1 MFSYLIRR
9 LLLMIPTL
17 IGITLVCFVIIN
29 MAPGSPIDE
38 KLRAM
43 RFSATGGGES
53 GGGGN
58 DQAAN
63 PEVIKLM
70 KEYYGF
76 DKPLITRYFIWL
88 KNIATLDFGNSYT
101 YEEPVSNLIISRVPI
116 SLQFGLT
123 SLVLTYI
130 VSVFLGLIKAIRNG
144 TQFDVITSSILFVLY
159 SIPPLILGIFLIV
172 YVAGQEGSWFPLQGF
187 VSDDYE
193 SLDFW
198 GQVEDRLRHL
208 ILPLL
213 CYMVGSFTFLTML
226 MKNSM
231 LEVISQDYIR
241 TARAKGL
248 DERTTY
254 MKHAFRNALIPI
266 VTSMTGILTVFFAG
280 SIIIEEIFQIDGM
293 GLLSYEALV
302 SRDYPVIMAMIFIQ
316 SLLYLFGRLFV
327 DFLYVFVD
335 PRITFS

>member
-1 MFSYLIRR
+1 M
-9 LLLMIPTL
+9 
-17 IGITLVCFVIIN
+17 VCFVIIN

-43 RFSATGGGES
+43 RFAATGGSDSS
-53 GGGGN
+53 GGS

-63 PEVIKLM
+63 PEIIKMM

-76 DKPLITRYFIWL
+76 DKPLMTRYFIWL

-130 VSVFLGLIKAIRNG
+130 ISVLLGLYKAIRNG
-144 TQFDVITSSILFVLY
+144 SNFDLITSSVLFVLY

-172 YVAGQEGSWFPLQGF
+172 YVAGSEGSWFPLQGF

-193 SLDFW
+193 SFAFW
-198 GQVEDRLRHL
+198 EKVEDRIRHL

-231 LEVISQDYIR
+231 LEIIKQDYIR

-248 DERTTY
+248 DEKATY
-254 MKHAFRNALIPI
+254 FKHAFRNALIPI

-293 GLLSYEALV
+293 GLLSYEALI

-316 SLLYLFGRLFV
+316 SLLYLLGRLIV
-327 DFLYVFVD
+327 DMLYVWVD